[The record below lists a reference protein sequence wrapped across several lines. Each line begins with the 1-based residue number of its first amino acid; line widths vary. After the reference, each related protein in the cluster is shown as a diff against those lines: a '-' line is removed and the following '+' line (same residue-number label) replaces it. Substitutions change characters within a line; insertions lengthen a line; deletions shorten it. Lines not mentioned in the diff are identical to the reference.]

1 MWCHNELSVS
11 VSDAIETLQQAGA
24 SMRCRELQKILEA
37 LGFEI
42 RDASKEGHKV
52 VTHSGL
58 KNFYSASYTCGHG
71 KDPEVKRN
79 YVRSILRVL
88 KDHRDDLQRLMEERS
103 Q

>member
-11 VSDAIETLQQAGA
+11 VSDAIEALQQAGA

-52 VTHSGL
+52 ITHSGL

-79 YVRSILRVL
+79 YVRSMLRLVQEH
-88 KDHRDDLQRLMEERS
+88 KDDLERVMEERS
-103 Q
+103 R